1 MISAWV
7 RCPIFRPPGSAG
19 DHAVMLAIGARKLV
33 PHLKPAHDRIYE
45 HSLKL
50 GNARA
55 QAAYGQHSSARFAAS
70 QPAAGDPP

>member
-1 MISAWV
+1 
-7 RCPIFRPPGSAG
+7 
-19 DHAVMLAIGARKLV
+19 MLAIGARKLV

-50 GNARA
+50 ENAGA